1 VSLLL
6 VLVSLDPPQALR
18 PLRLNW
24 TTTHRQEHEHVSM
37 TFAVL
42 VGRAECVTNRAINL
56 GEMLG
61 GGLIWCLPLESA
73 SSCVIRPV

>member
-1 VSLLL
+1 VSI
-6 VLVSLDPPQALR
+6 
-18 PLRLNW
+18 
-24 TTTHRQEHEHVSM
+24 

-42 VGRAECVTNRAINL
+42 VGRAEWVTNRAINL

-73 SSCVIRPV
+73 SPCVIRSV